1 MMTPFADVFASGD
14 RAKRDT
20 VHWDYASKVN
30 AIMSENTQRVNV
42 TTSRLW
48 QESVSSGSSIL

>member
-14 RAKRDT
+14 RAKRDA

-48 QESVSSGSSIL
+48 QESVSSGSSTL

>member
-1 MMTPFADVFASGD
+1 MMTPFADVFASVD

-30 AIMSENTQRVNV
+30 AIMSENTLRVNV

-48 QESVSSGSSIL
+48 Q